1 MSLDWLQT
9 RITEEK
15 DRREREARILERLPS
30 ALEEVHANLAACI
43 EAYAGA
49 FGPDAAQIRF
59 ENARIVVTVREQR
72 QESWEETARVEISLA
87 PKLPGFQVEG
97 AGEPLPVEV
106 GILAGDKLFYKHRE
120 KFLSVEDVAR
130 RALDRALFPK
140 LRE

>member
-1 MSLDWLQT
+1 MPTWPPALKPT
-9 RITEEK
+9 PG
-15 DRREREARILERLPS
+15 PS
-30 ALEEVHANLAACI
+30 VRTPLKSVSKNS
-43 EAYAGA
+43 
-49 FGPDAAQIRF
+49 
-59 ENARIVVTVREQR
+59 RIVVTVREQR

>member
-1 MSLDWLQT
+1 MSLEWLQT

-15 DRREREARILERLPS
+15 DRREREARILERLPQ

-43 EAYAGA
+43 EAYTEA

-59 ENARIVVTVREQR
+59 EESRIVVTVREQR
-72 QESWEETARVEISLA
+72 QGSWEETARVEIVIA

-106 GILAGDKLFYKHRE
+106 GILAGDKLFYKQRE
-120 KFLSVEDVAR
+120 KFLSMEDIAR
-130 RALDRALFPK
+130 RALDRVLFPK
-140 LRE
+140 LGE